1 MQVMELKPTASK
13 PNENPWLVYE
23 RSYLYSHSKYG
34 YRSPFNIARP
44 DMNKL
49 FSVLYRDKLYFFAN
63 EDEKNL
69 FMMTPDIYWRNP
81 TVPKDV
87 WLKPTWFVF
96 GTPSRGKSTVC
107 QRVSSKTGMVHLKIE
122 DIIPEFIKSDW
133 QLEQQ
138 LRDQIKGGRRV
149 SEDLM
154 VEMIFKRVQFSD
166 WVTNGFL
173 LEDFPKT
180 KNKAEMLTSN
190 GIVPDI
196 IFYIDMYSEVCY
208 ERVESLSNTEFMY
221 DPRIFSQRLR
231 MHLQENP
238 GVIAHYKLKYSNIRY
253 INGLKSKWFIEDSVI
268 NSLTNVI
275 ISKWDFARNILD
287 NTKGCSIQNININ
300 KNLLSQCLS
309 GYRYYCPITLRHSM
323 ET

>member
-1 MQVMELKPTASK
+1 MKNKRIKRLEDREVKFKELQKDEKKTLEMIEEEMAEWDKNRDQEEAEDDDPEAPNLNTMLDEAKDKLIESRNTQHEFWTILLRISNKNSRISVVNINGDISIERVHLRVLSELKPYIEYQNSLIKRMQVMELKSTASK
-13 PNENPWLVYE
+13 PNKNPWLVYE

-81 TVPKDV
+81 TIPKDV
-87 WLKPTWFVF
+87 WIKPTWFVL
-96 GTPSRGKSTVC
+96 GIPSCGKSTVC

-133 QLEQQ
+133 QLGQQ
-138 LRDQIKGGRRV
+138 LRDQIKRGRRV
-149 SEDLM
+149 SKDSM
-154 VEMIFKRVQFSD
+154 VVKRVQFSD

-180 KNKAEMLTSN
+180 
-190 GIVPDI
+190 
-196 IFYIDMYSEVCY
+196 
-208 ERVESLSNTEFMY
+208 
-221 DPRIFSQRLR
+221 
-231 MHLQENP
+231 
-238 GVIAHYKLKYSNIRY
+238 
-253 INGLKSKWFIEDSVI
+253 
-268 NSLTNVI
+268 
-275 ISKWDFARNILD
+275 
-287 NTKGCSIQNININ
+287 
-300 KNLLSQCLS
+300 
-309 GYRYYCPITLRHSM
+309 
-323 ET
+323 